1 VELGKQLIEPLLVAN
16 PPRRGVKIM
25 KRRELLLGL
34 AGAAGA
40 GAGLGMAQPSA
51 SIEPGREA
59 QRHYSGYVN
68 VPIEISFTGVE
79 SYKDVFNDIELDVAF
94 RGPGGQEWRAPAF
107 WAGDR
112 TFCVRFSPPVVGE
125 YTYESACTN
134 PVDAGLHGRT
144 GALNARPYEGSVQL
158 YKRGRLRV
166 AASRRTMEHQDGTP
180 FFWLGDTWWFGLI
193 KRLDWPFG
201 FRRLTAD
208 RVAKG
213 FSAIQIVAGPLPD
226 YDGIVNPFDPQQSN
240 EAGLS
245 WEDGWRRINPTFYD
259 LADLRI
265 AHLVESGLV
274 PCIVGMWGYF
284 LPCMGVEKV
293 KKHWRNLVA
302 RYGAWPVV
310 WCVAGEVNMPTY
322 SLVGEN
328 TARRDAM
335 RTTQEEGWTEVTRYV
350 RHLDPFHNPITAH
363 PSHPDSR
370 AMLRDESVLDMD
382 MLQTGHSGYPSLMPS
397 LKALADCIT
406 KRPRM
411 PTFIGEADY
420 EGIMGGSKDEV
431 QRFLFWTSMTSGACG
446 HTYGAQGLWAM
457 NSPQEEHR
465 GFTGSWG
472 DGYWTDVMNY
482 PGSRQMGVGRKFF
495 ERYPWWL
502 LEPRSA
508 PALQGCSA
516 TSSYATGVRKAVAI
530 FYLPLNCLEE
540 GFYGLEV
547 KGCEQI
553 AIEPGAS
560 YEAYFFNPRT
570 GQDVR
575 SYVAASLQKI
585 TLGPVAPDAN
595 GYWKLP
601 PKPTMEDWVLVLE
614 NRQELQKLAPR

>member
-1 VELGKQLIEPLLVAN
+1 
-16 PPRRGVKIM
+16 M
-25 KRRELLLGL
+25 KRRELLWGL
-34 AGAAGA
+34 AGGVAAGTR
-40 GAGLGMAQPSA
+40 LGMTQARTLNA
-51 SIEPGREA
+51 SGREA
-59 QRHYSGYVN
+59 QIHYSGYVN
-68 VPIEISFTGVE
+68 VPIEIPFTGVE
-79 SYKDVFNDIELDVAF
+79 PYKDVFNDIEVDVVL
-94 RGPGGQEWRAPAF
+94 RGPGGQVWRVPAF

-112 TFCVRFSPPVVGE
+112 TFTVRFSPPAAGQ
-125 YTYESACTN
+125 YTYESICTN
-134 PVDAGLHGRT
+134 PADAGVHGRT
-144 GALNARPYEGSVQL
+144 GGFSVQAYEGSVQL
-158 YKRGRLRV
+158 YKRGRLHV
-166 AASRRTMEHQDGTP
+166 AASKRTLEHQDGTP

-226 YDGIVNPFDPQQSN
+226 YDAIVNPFDPQQGN

-245 WEDGWRRINPTFYD
+245 WEEGWRRINPAYYD

-284 LPCMGVEKV
+284 LPAMSVEKV
-293 KKHWRNLVA
+293 KKHWRNLIA

-322 SLVGEN
+322 SLAGEN
-328 TARRDAM
+328 AAQRDIIRA
-335 RTTQEEGWTEVTRYV
+335 TQEEGWTEVARYV
-350 RHLDPFHNPITAH
+350 RKLDPFHNPITAH

-382 MLQTGHSGYPSLMPS
+382 MLQTGHSSYHSLMPS
-397 LKALADCIT
+397 IKTLSDCIA

-431 QRFLFWTSMTSGACG
+431 QRFLLWASMTSGACG
-446 HTYGAQGLWAM
+446 YTYGAQGLWAM
-457 NSPQEEHR
+457 NSSQEEHR
-465 GFTGSWG
+465 GFTGNWG
-472 DGYWTDVMNY
+472 EGYWTDVMYY
-482 PGSRQMGVGRKFF
+482 PGSGHMGVGRKFF

-502 LEPRSA
+502 FEPRSV
-508 PALQGCSA
+508 PPLQGCPA
-516 TSSYATGVRKAVAI
+516 TFPYATGIPKAVAI
-530 FYLPLNCLEE
+530 YYLPASCLDDELK
-540 GFYGLEV
+540 GLQV

-553 AIEPGAS
+553 AVEPGSS

-575 SYVAASLQKI
+575 SYTAAGLQKV
-585 TLGPVAPDAN
+585 TLGRVAPDDN
-595 GYWKLP
+595 GLWKIP
-601 PKPTMEDWVLVLE
+601 PKPTMADWVLVLE
-614 NRQELQKLAPR
+614 NRQELQKLAPW